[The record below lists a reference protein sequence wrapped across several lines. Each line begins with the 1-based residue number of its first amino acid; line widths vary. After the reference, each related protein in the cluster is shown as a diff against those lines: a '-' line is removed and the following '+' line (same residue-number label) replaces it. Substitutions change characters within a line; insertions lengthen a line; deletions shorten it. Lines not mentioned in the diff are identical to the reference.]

1 MSYRERQQPVSV
13 PSSAQPVIVQ
23 SAVRIGVWIVCVC
36 AQCADPGTR
45 FATRKGDGSCYDV
58 RVWQGAGTRP
68 STGVTASQENGNS
81 VSIETFGGNW
91 VIIALMLTAAFVMGM
106 TLLILNWVVAPSK
119 PSWMKAAPYESGIPN
134 VTPVQPRYTAR
145 FYVVAMLFV
154 IFDIEAIFLFPW
166 AVLFDSLGLFGFVE
180 MLVFIAL
187 LFVGYVYAWRKGALE
202 WV

>member
-1 MSYRERQQPVSV
+1 LTVGKPAATACGQRSKRIRE
-13 PSSAQPVIVQ
+13 
-23 SAVRIGVWIVCVC
+23 IG
-36 AQCADPGTR
+36 AP
-45 FATRKGDGSCYDV
+45 
-58 RVWQGAGTRP
+58 
-68 STGVTASQENGNS
+68 

-91 VIIALMLTAAFVMGM
+91 IIIALMLTAAFVMGM
-106 TLLILNWVVAPSK
+106 SLLILNWIVAPSK

-166 AVLFDSLGLFGFVE
+166 AVLFDNLGLFGFVE

-187 LFVGYVYAWRKGALE
+187 LFVGYIYAWRKGALE